1 MRFLFKGIKLLILSD
16 LYQNNQMLDSYRYF
30 KEDYT
35 NYTCTQ
41 SNFVKFEGRK
51 PNIEVKAVSMGYRK
65 SIPIDDLT
73 ILKATVKLRR
83 GNLKGIYFKQ
93 LNPWF
98 IVDSKTNITD
108 SITKRQLVFEDL
120 KLMDLNNG

>member
-1 MRFLFKGIKLLILSD
+1 
-16 LYQNNQMLDSYRYF
+16 
-30 KEDYT
+30 
-35 NYTCTQ
+35 
-41 SNFVKFEGRK
+41 VKFEGRK

>member
-1 MRFLFKGIKLLILSD
+1 
-16 LYQNNQMLDSYRYF
+16 
-30 KEDYT
+30 
-35 NYTCTQ
+35 
-41 SNFVKFEGRK
+41 VKFEGRK

-73 ILKATVKLRR
+73 ILKATVKLSR

>member
-1 MRFLFKGIKLLILSD
+1 M
-16 LYQNNQMLDSYRYF
+16 
-30 KEDYT
+30 
-35 NYTCTQ
+35 
-41 SNFVKFEGRK
+41 KFEGRK

-93 LNPWF
+93 LDPWF
-98 IVDSKTNITD
+98 KVDLNTNISD
-108 SITKRQLVFEDL
+108 PVTKRQLVFEDL
-120 KLMDLNNG
+120 KMMDLKNG

>member
-1 MRFLFKGIKLLILSD
+1 MK
-16 LYQNNQMLDSYRYF
+16 Y
-30 KEDYT
+30 
-35 NYTCTQ
+35 
-41 SNFVKFEGRK
+41 EGRK

-93 LNPWF
+93 LDPWF
-98 IVDSKTNITD
+98 KVDKHTNITD
-108 SITKRQLVFEDL
+108 PVTKRQLVFEDL
-120 KLMDLNNG
+120 KMMDLNNG

>member
-1 MRFLFKGIKLLILSD
+1 M
-16 LYQNNQMLDSYRYF
+16 
-30 KEDYT
+30 
-35 NYTCTQ
+35 
-41 SNFVKFEGRK
+41 KFEGRK